1 MLAKIVACLDVKE
14 GVVVKG
20 TQFRNHEEMG
30 DAALLA
36 KRYSD
41 EGADELVIYDITAS
55 SKGAVVDKSW
65 VKEIKALIDIPLC
78 VAGGIRSLEDA
89 EALFEH
95 GADKISINSPA
106 LANPHLINEL
116 VAAFGSDKIVVGID
130 SYYDKALDDYFVYT
144 LTGDEATTEKT
155 AWRTL
160 DWVAEVESRGAGEI
174 VLNMMNQDG
183 VRDGYDLEQLKAVK
197 AVCQRAKLIAS
208 GGAGKMEHFRD
219 AYLVAGV
226 DGTLGASAFHKQLVN
241 ITALKEYLVAAGIE
255 VLPIQSL
262 KERERRKLSIEASQK
277 LIRAVNWEKVE
288 HLLPV
293 IVQDYNSAEV
303 LMLGYMD
310 AEALEMSITQGRV
323 TFFSRTKERLWTKGE
338 SSGNYLQIVDY
349 ALDCDQDTLLILAK
363 PKGPTCHLGEISCF
377 ESSSKNVP
385 WVFFSR
391 LEALLASRK
400 GGDPA
405 ESYTASLYA
414 KGTKRIAQ
422 KVGEEGVEVAL
433 AATVHDADEVIS
445 EMADLLYHATV
456 LLQDQELSWGDVLA
470 KLEERNR

>member
-1 MLAKIVACLDVKE
+1 MLAKIVACLDVKD

-20 TQFRNHEEMG
+20 TQFRNHEEIG

-36 KRYSD
+36 KRYFD

-55 SKGAVVDKSW
+55 SKGEVVDKSW

-89 EALFEH
+89 EALFAH

-130 SYYDKALDDYFVYT
+130 SYYDKALNDYFVYT

-155 AWRTL
+155 VWRTL
-160 DWVAEVESRGAGEI
+160 DWVAEVESRGVGEI

-197 AVCQRAKLIAS
+197 AVCQRAKLVAS

-226 DGTLGASAFHKQLVN
+226 DGTLGASAFHKKLVN
-241 ITALKEYLVAAGIE
+241 IRTLKEYLVSAGIE
-255 VLPIQSL
+255 VLPLKSL
-262 KERERRKLSIEASQK
+262 KGQERKLSLEASQK
-277 LIRAVNWEKVE
+277 LIAAVNWEKVE

-293 IVQDYNSAEV
+293 IVQDYDSAEV
-303 LMLGYMD
+303 LMLGYMN
-310 AEALEMSITQGRV
+310 AEALEMSLTEGRV

-338 SSGNYLQIVDY
+338 SSGNYLTIVDY
-349 ALDCDQDTLLILAK
+349 ALDCDQDTLLVLAR
-363 PKGPTCHLGEISCF
+363 PEGPTCHLGDISCF
-377 ESSSKNVP
+377 ESRSKEVP

-391 LEALLASRK
+391 LESLLAARK
-400 GGDPA
+400 GGDPT

-456 LLQDQELSWGDVLA
+456 LLQDQELSWIDVLA
-470 KLEERNR
+470 KLQERNS